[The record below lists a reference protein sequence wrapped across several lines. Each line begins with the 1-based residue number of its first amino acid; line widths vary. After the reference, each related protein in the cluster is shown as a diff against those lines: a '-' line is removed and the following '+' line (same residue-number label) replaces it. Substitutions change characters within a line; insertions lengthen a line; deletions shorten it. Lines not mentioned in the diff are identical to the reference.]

1 MNPLSFR
8 CTGCGNC
15 CRNLRVAVTA
25 ADVAR
30 LAQATGQSAGELV
43 EWLAP
48 GAVDMTGEPS
58 SFVELAEG
66 RRLMVLA
73 QRAGACRLLS
83 TDNRCSVYEARP
95 LDCRAFPFDFE
106 GSATQRRL
114 RLLPLEG
121 CDYAEDGQQDA
132 PALRQ
137 LDEQRWLA
145 LRDYQARVA
154 DWNRLAR
161 QRRRL
166 GHRVGSGAAFLQF
179 ALA

>member
-15 CRNLRVAVTA
+15 CRDLRVAVTA

-30 LAQATGQSAGELV
+30 LAQVTGHAPTELV

-73 QRAGACRLLS
+73 QRAGACRLLTS
-83 TDNRCSVYEARP
+83 DDRCSVYDARP

-106 GSATQRRL
+106 GPATQRHL

-132 PALRQ
+132 PALQ
-137 LDEQRWLA
+137 HLDEQRWLA

-166 GHRVGSGAAFLQF
+166 GHRVGSGDAFLQF

>member
-30 LAQATGQSAGELV
+30 LARATGQAAADLV
-43 EWLAP
+43 DWLAP
-48 GAVDMTGEPS
+48 DAVDMTGEPS
-58 SFVELAEG
+58 SFVELGEG

-73 QRAGACRLLS
+73 QQGGACRLLT
-83 TDNRCSVYEARP
+83 TDNRCSAYEARP

-106 GSATQRRL
+106 GGTPRRHL
-114 RLLPLEG
+114 RLLPLND

-132 PALRQ
+132 AALQQ

-145 LRDYQARVA
+145 LREYQARVA

-166 GHRVGSGAAFLQF
+166 GHRVGSGDAFLRF